1 MSVKSFVKKN
11 KLLAALAYRAREQR
25 NIASMKKYAKF
36 LVEPDKVVFYRS
48 GGGYGD
54 NPRAIAEYIHNRYPD
69 IKLVWAYGSPDD
81 KNSIPEYIH
90 PVVFESDEYLREMAT
105 AATWICSTTL
115 PNGTLKRKGQLYI
128 QTWHGDKGFKK
139 FGKDAVDL
147 DIIKKSTSGRR
158 LIESEI
164 CDYFLT
170 GAKWF
175 IPKIRSAIGYN
186 GEIIAHGLPRNDCL
200 VIPDPQAALAIK
212 RKLGISEDTKVL
224 IYAPTFRDHEGT
236 HEVVASDI
244 DLSAILSAVEK
255 KTGEQWICLL
265 KAHAGRE
272 LKMAVNV
279 DEKKFIDV
287 TAYPDIADLLTISDM
302 MITDY
307 SSCAGD
313 FALTDHFILLYQ
325 DDIDS
330 YTTKDR
336 TLYFDMKDTPY
347 YVAHN
352 LDEAVKIINEVDA
365 DSIKQNCSAIR
376 EFYGV
381 CETGQACKEVVN
393 LILENKAR
401 LEQEK

>member
-1 MSVKSFVKKN
+1 MRIKSIVKKN
-11 KLLAALAYRAREQR
+11 KFLSALAYCARKHR
-25 NIASMKKYAKF
+25 NMALMKKYES
-36 LVEPDKVVFYRS
+36 LPLDPNKVVLYRS

-54 NPRAIAEYIHNRYPD
+54 NPRAVAEYIHRHRPN
-69 IKLVWAYGSPDD
+69 IKLVWAYGTPGD
-81 KNSIPEYIH
+81 KMTIPGYIL
-90 PVVFESDEYLREMAT
+90 PVAFESDVFLREMAT
-105 AATWICSTTL
+105 AAAWVCSTTL
-115 PNGTLKRKGQLYI
+115 PDGTIKRKGQIYI

-139 FGKDAVDL
+139 FGRDAVEL
-147 DIIKKSTSGRR
+147 DSIKKSTHGRR

-175 IPKIRSAIGYN
+175 IPKIRSAIGFN
-186 GEIIAHGLPRNDCL
+186 GEIIGCGLPRNDCL
-200 VIPDPQAALAIK
+200 VNPDPKVAIATK
-212 RKLGISEDTKVL
+212 RRIGIAENTKTL

-244 DLSAILSAVEK
+244 DLSAILNALEK

-265 KAHAGRE
+265 KAHAGRK
-272 LKMAVNV
+272 LKLAISG
-279 DEKKFIDV
+279 EKTKFIDV
-287 TAYPDIADLLTISDM
+287 TAYPDIADLLMISDM
-302 MITDY
+302 LITDY

-313 FALTDHFILLYQ
+313 FALTDRFILLYQ
-325 DDIDS
+325 DDIES

-352 LDEAVKIINEVDA
+352 LDEAVKIIDEVDTDA
-365 DSIKQNCSAIR
+365 IVKNCAAIR
-376 EFYGV
+376 KFYGV
-381 CETGQACKEVVN
+381 CETGRACEEVVN

-401 LEQEK
+401 LEREG